1 MTNFFDNWDEEC
13 LFETTYQDVLNIKA
27 DVLIIMPD
35 RVMFYYVFKNSKY
48 KNEIRNIVRDNR
60 LKYDILE
67 SKTDFSDHFFTTE
80 GYDMWYKNII
90 LAFIPYPQYYNDDL
104 GTFSN
109 KLRIM
114 TLKILRH
121 AVDNLSAKSIV
132 FGYPGFDVNEKD
144 FECFRTVVAT
154 VNTFIRTENPY
165 LKVFMAVRPSHKK
178 EHLYS
183 QDISKKYTVVS
194 NNTFVETFQ
203 DMKQSV
209 GISDLLKRVENS
221 VLDPAIYMEYSCS
234 LKRRMKESG
243 IEHKYFAKNIISEYL
258 QEYKGKQSTLAKMV
272 GCDASEISRYKNGT
286 HVPRSK
292 ERMLAIALAI
302 GLKKEDMYLFMNG
315 GGYKYPEDF
324 RDNLIELLHNYGEND
339 FDTIKNLIEEV
350 CYDYPPLVKD
360 RYATDEE
367 KQR

>member
-1 MTNFFDNWDEEC
+1 M
-13 LFETTYQDVLNIKA
+13 FETTYQDVLNIKA
-27 DVLIIMPD
+27 DVLIL
-35 RVMFYYVFKNSKY
+35 RTNGVMSHYILKNSKH
-48 KNEIRNIVRDNR
+48 KIELEDIVRNHR
-60 LKYDILE
+60 FKYKYLN
-67 SKTDFSDHFFTTE
+67 TNVDFSDCFFITE

-90 LAFIPYPQYYNDDL
+90 HAIIPYSQIYKDDL
-104 GTFSN
+104 GRFSLA
-109 KLRIM
+109 LRKM

-121 AVDNLSAKSIV
+121 AVDDLSAKSIV

-165 LKVFMAVRPSHKK
+165 LKAFMAIRPSHKK

-243 IEHKYFAKNIISEYL
+243 IEHKYFAKNIIAEYL
-258 QEYKGKQSTLAKMV
+258 QKYKGKQSTLAEMV
-272 GCDASEISRYKNGT
+272 GCDASEISKYKNGT

-302 GLKKEDMYLFMNG
+302 GLKQEDMYIFMNG
-315 GGYKYPEDF
+315 GGFAYPVDY
-324 RDNLIELLHNYGEND
+324 RDNLIELLHNVGE
-339 FDTIKNLIEEV
+339 
-350 CYDYPPLVKD
+350 YDYDVLKRILEEACYNNKPLIKD
-360 RYATDEE
+360 NYAVDEA
-367 KQR
+367 K